1 VEDVR
6 AALGRRIR
14 DLRKIKG
21 WSQEEL
27 AHRAGLHWTY
37 VGQVERGKRNIAIV
51 NIAKLANALNV
62 NLSEMFSA
70 FNQRATTRRGKP

>member
-1 VEDVR
+1 MEDVR

-14 DLRKIKG
+14 DLRKLKG

>member
-1 VEDVR
+1 MEDVR